1 MNFLRTLSTAAVLF
15 TTAIVAGTGCGP
27 GAATLR
33 CAPGQT
39 ILDGTCVSN
48 QVADFVVCIR
58 SRGSV
63 DLAGDRGQRISA
75 EAKSAGIG
83 AATAMDARESLAAK
97 YRTEAGAEGERQV
110 IDRCSSLIGRGGA
123 VAEGASAPPPPTS
136 TAATPP
142 PRSPG
147 GTGGV
152 SSGGGSKS
160 FRGGVPALGSRVSR
174 GPDWKWGD
182 QGKGTS
188 GTIVGTGGEPG
199 WVMVRWDNQEQ
210 NDYRYGAQGAHD
222 VNILPGLLPQNCD
235 GAEDYGTVSVGSIVI
250 PLRHRAVKGDENWA
264 PDMDKYVGNRARVTK
279 LSGVDGQKCA
289 VVRVDTDNGQYAWR
303 VRDLGMP

>member
-15 TTAIVAGTGCGP
+15 TTALVAGAGCAP
-27 GAATLR
+27 NAATLR
-33 CAPGQT
+33 CAGGQT

-75 EAKSAGIG
+75 EAKSAGMG
-83 AATAMDARESLAAK
+83 AATALDARESLAAK

-110 IDRCSSLIGRGGA
+110 IDRCSNLIGKGGA
-123 VAEGASAPPPPTS
+123 LAEGGGAAPPRPTS
-136 TAATPP
+136 EAASPP

-152 SSGGGSKS
+152 RAPRTAGGSI
-160 FRGGVPALGSRVSR
+160 VLGSRVSR
-174 GPDWKWGD
+174 GPDWKWDD
-182 QGKGTS
+182 QGKGMP
-188 GTIVGTGGEPG
+188 GTVIGKGGKPG
-199 WVMVRWDNQEQ
+199 WVLVRWDNLDQ
-210 NDYRYGAQGAHD
+210 NDYRFGADGAHD
-222 VNILPGLLPQNCD
+222 VSVLPDVLPQDCD
-235 GAEDYGTVSVGSIVI
+235 GNEDYGTVGVGSIVI
-250 PLRHRAVKGDENWA
+250 PLHHRPVQGDDNWA
-264 PDMDKYVGNRARVTK
+264 PDMDKYVSKRARVTK

-289 VVRVDTDNGQYAWR
+289 VVRVDSDNGQYAWR